1 MAAAWDDDIA
11 SQGIDPDKV
20 AAQYGR
26 YCRPLRPPTAAEG
39 TAACAGAS
47 ASCCRSPCC
56 PAWSYSNT
64 NYVVAGLLIERVTG
78 TSVARQLERRFIR
91 PLGLRHTWFPTDTAA
106 ARARPGTA
114 TEIRFR

>member
-1 MAAAWDDDIA
+1 M
-11 SQGIDPDKV
+11 
-20 AAQYGR
+20 
-26 YCRPLRPPTAAEG
+26 
-39 TAACAGAS
+39 
-47 ASCCRSPCC
+47 
-56 PAWSYSNT
+56 
-64 NYVVAGLLIERVTG
+64 VAGLLIERVTG